1 MEILLVVITFIA
13 TVIGAISGI
22 GGGVL
27 IKPVMDALVDYPVAT
42 ISFLSGNTV
51 LAMTAVSLLRS
62 RRDSI
67 KVDGVVGTPLAI
79 GGAVGGVFG
88 KLVFTAIKEAYQ
100 NDALLGLVQ
109 NILMVLLTVTVFLY
123 ILNKARIK
131 TLAVRN
137 KALALAAGLV
147 LGLFSSFLGIGG
159 GPINIMFLSYLFS
172 MDSKHAALNSLYII
186 FCSQVANLIAN
197 IVQNCVPAFDVLL
210 LLSMMAS
217 GIVGAMAGR
226 SVSKKL
232 DNAQVDKLFMA
243 LMVVIIVL
251 SLSNVVKFAGAYQ
264 GF

>member
-62 RRDSI
+62 RKDSI
-67 KVDGVVGTPLAI
+67 KVDSVVGTPLAI
-79 GGAVGGVFG
+79 GGAFGGVFG
-88 KLVFTAIKEAYQ
+88 KLIFSAIQQAYQ

-109 NILMVLLTVTVFLY
+109 NILMVLLTVTVFFY
-123 ILNKARIK
+123 VLNKSKIK
-131 TLAVRN
+131 TLSVRS
-137 KALALAAGLV
+137 KVLALAAGLV

-197 IVQNCVPAFDVLL
+197 IVQGCIPSFDVLL
-210 LLSMMAS
+210 LVSMMAS
-217 GIVGAMAGR
+217 GIAGAMAGR
-226 SVSKKL
+226 SVTKKL
-232 DNAQVDKLFMA
+232 DNTQVDKLFMA
-243 LMVVIIVL
+243 LMAVIILL
-251 SLSNVVKFAGAYQ
+251 SLSNVVKFARV
-264 GF
+264 

>member
-1 MEILLVVITFIA
+1 VEILLVVITFIA

-62 RRDSI
+62 RKDSI
-67 KVDGVVGTPLAI
+67 KVDSVVGTPLAI
-79 GGAVGGVFG
+79 GGAFGGVFG
-88 KLVFTAIKEAYQ
+88 KLIFSAIQQAYQ

-109 NILMVLLTVTVFLY
+109 NILMVLLTVTVFFY
-123 ILNKARIK
+123 VLNKSKIK
-131 TLAVRN
+131 TLSVRN
-137 KALALAAGLV
+137 KVLALAAGLV

-197 IVQNCVPAFDVLL
+197 IVQGCIPSFDVLL
-210 LLSMMAS
+210 LVSMMAS
-217 GIVGAMAGR
+217 GIAGAMAGR
-226 SVSKKL
+226 SVTKKL
-232 DNAQVDKLFMA
+232 DNTQVDKLFMA
-243 LMVVIIVL
+243 LMAVIILL
-251 SLSNVVKFAGAYQ
+251 SLSNVVKFARV
-264 GF
+264 

>member
-88 KLVFTAIKEAYQ
+88 KLVFSAIKEAYQ

-109 NILMVLLTVTVFLY
+109 NILMVLLTVTVFFY
-123 ILNKARIK
+123 ILNKGRIK
-131 TLAVRN
+131 TLAVRS
-137 KALALAAGLV
+137 KALALAAGLL

-159 GPINIMFLSYLFS
+159 GPNNIM
-172 MDSKHAALNSLYII
+172 
-186 FCSQVANLIAN
+186 
-197 IVQNCVPAFDVLL
+197 
-210 LLSMMAS
+210 LLSFLCSM
-217 GIVGAMAGR
+217 
-226 SVSKKL
+226 
-232 DNAQVDKLFMA
+232 
-243 LMVVIIVL
+243 
-251 SLSNVVKFAGAYQ
+251 
-264 GF
+264 